1 MMMLK
6 NQKRNRRMSDER
18 KQQDVIAAIFTV
30 SQIILF
36 LIRVTG
42 FAPIPWLAV
51 FAPILTVIAFHIV
64 MLVTVVIYDYLK
76 SLRRK

>member
-1 MMMLK
+1 MMLK

-18 KQQDVIAAIFTV
+18 KQQDVIAAVFTV

>member
-1 MMMLK
+1 MMLK

-36 LIRVTG
+36 LIRISG

-51 FAPILTVIAFHIV
+51 FAPLLTVIAFHIV

>member
-1 MMMLK
+1 
-6 NQKRNRRMSDER
+6 MSDDR
-18 KQQDVIAAIFTV
+18 KQQDVIAAVFTV

-51 FAPILTVIAFHIV
+51 FAPLLTVIAFHVV
-64 MLVTVVIYDYLK
+64 MMIAVIIYDYLK

>member
-1 MMMLK
+1 MMLK